1 VSRGAVAARDFYDL
15 ADSIETR
22 ALGLGSEAA
31 WESGVCKPWSTSK
44 RPKQTINWTTKWF
57 LWMFLAGR
65 GWGKSWSVMG
75 NSVERWKTGAWKRTA
90 LVAPTQDD
98 VRKLVEEDDESGL
111 LAMCYAEGV
120 EARFRPGKLMVEI
133 GAGRDSAKVFLYSAE
148 RPGRLRN
155 KQHDSAIL
163 DEMRE
168 FVGLEAVYD
177 NLIRGLRLGS
187 DPRIIAGTTPPGVVG
202 AKSTGAKVQAA
213 NREFIRGV
221 LRGGKYC
228 RREHGQPPPL
238 MSRESTMI
246 VTGPSDENLANISP
260 TYEAQAIEPYRGTRI
275 GKQEVEGLFVDE
287 IEGSILSLEDIEA
300 HRVAKDDK
308 LPDYDVVGVA
318 VDPAGRHKVE
328 NSETGILGGARGWPD
343 GFNAKTHEPY
353 GKAHAYILA
362 DKSGH
367 YKPLGW
373 ARRCCGL
380 YNRLGAD
387 WMVGEINHGGD
398 MVEQNIRSY
407 DDSVTFRMVT
417 ASRGKHVRIAP
428 CLSLVEQGRVHHV
441 GTTDAAKAAF
451 EVLED
456 QLTQFTDDG
465 WQGTGS
471 PDHADAWAYLVSE
484 LLLGDLRTGY
494 ALTF

>member
-1 VSRGAVAARDFYDL
+1 MSRGSAVARDYYDL
-15 ADSIETR
+15 AESIETR
-22 ALGLGSEAA
+22 ALGLGGGAA
-31 WESGVCKPWSTSK
+31 WESGVCKPWSTEA
-44 RPKQTINWTTKWF
+44 RPKQEIDWKAKWF
-57 LWMFLAGR
+57 LWLFLCGR
-65 GWGKSWSVMG
+65 GWGKTWTVFG
-75 NSVERWKTGAWKRTA
+75 NSVDRWKRGIWKRTA

-98 VRKLVEEDDESGL
+98 VRKLVMEDDESGL
-111 LAMCYAEGV
+111 LAMCYAEGL
-120 EARFRPGKLMVEI
+120 EARIKPGTSKLVVEI
-133 GAGRDSAKVFLYSAE
+133 GSGRDTGKVLMYSAE

-168 FVGLEAVYD
+168 MVGLEAVYD
-177 NLIRGLRLGS
+177 NLIRGLRLGQ
-187 DPRIIAGTTPPGVVG
+187 DPRIIGGTTPPGVVG
-202 AKSTGAKVQAA
+202 AKKTGAAVQSA

-221 LRGGKYC
+221 LRGGEYV

-238 MSRESTMI
+238 MGRPSTVV
-246 VTGPSDENLANISP
+246 VTGPSDENLDNISP
-260 TYEAQAIEPYRGTRI
+260 TYEEQAIEPYRGTRI
-275 GKQEVEGLFVDE
+275 GKQEIRGEFVDE
-287 IEGSILSLEDIEA
+287 IEGAILSLQDIEA
-300 HRVAKDDK
+300 YRIEAVVA
-308 LPDYDVVGVA
+308 PDFDVVGVS
-318 VDPAGRHKVE
+318 VDPAGRHKLQ
-328 NSETGILGGARGWPD
+328 NSETGIVGGGRGWPD
-343 GFNAKTHEPY
+343 GLDIEGQPL
-353 GKAHAYILA
+353 GKAHAYITA
-362 DKSGH
+362 DASGR

-373 ARRCCGL
+373 ARASSAL

-387 WMVGEINHGGD
+387 WMLGEINHGGD
-398 MVEQNIRSY
+398 MVESNVKTF
-407 DDSVTFRMVT
+407 DDSVRFRMVT

-428 CLSLVEQGRVHHV
+428 CLSLVQQGRVHHV
-441 GTTDAAKAAF
+441 GLTDDEKAVF

>member
-1 VSRGAVAARDFYDL
+1 MRNFS
-15 ADSIETR
+15 
-22 ALGLGSEAA
+22 
-31 WESGVCKPWSTSK
+31 
-44 RPKQTINWTTKWF
+44 
-57 LWMFLAGR
+57 
-65 GWGKSWSVMG
+65 G
-75 NSVERWKTGAWKRTA
+75 NSSTA
-90 LVAPTQDD
+90 FLTCSRRSDSSA
-98 VRKLVEEDDESGL
+98 S
-111 LAMCYAEGV
+111 C
-120 EARFRPGKLMVEI
+120 
-133 GAGRDSAKVFLYSAE
+133 AGSS
-148 RPGRLRN
+148 
-155 KQHDSAIL
+155 
-163 DEMRE
+163 
-168 FVGLEAVYD
+168 
-177 NLIRGLRLGS
+177 
-187 DPRIIAGTTPPGVVG
+187 PPGVVG
-202 AKSTGAKVQAA
+202 AKKTGAAVQAA
-213 NREFIRGV
+213 NREFVRGV
-221 LRGGKYC
+221 LRGGEYV

-238 MSRESTMI
+238 MTRPSTRV
-246 VTGPSDENLANISP
+246 VTGSSDENLENISP

-275 GKQEVEGLFVDE
+275 GKQEVKGEFVDE

-300 HRVAKDDK
+300 HRISEDEV
-308 LPDYDVVGVA
+308 PDYDQVGVA

-343 GFNAKTHEPY
+343 GFNPSNQQPY

-362 DKSGH
+362 DDSGH

-373 ARRCCGL
+373 ARRSCAV
-380 YNRLGAD
+380 YNRIGAD

-398 MVEQNIRSY
+398 MVESNVKTI
-407 DDSVTFRMVT
+407 DDSIRFRMVT

-441 GTTDAAKAAF
+441 GTTEAAKTRF
-451 EVLED
+451 EILED